1 MNRRGLLTR
10 LGLLGVALGGG
21 WWLRDHVVWPRP
33 SAVFTGPA
41 PWTPYVARSD
51 SPTIRA
57 RVAGR
62 EVLALI
68 DTGAQYSAI
77 DQSLYEAIGSP
88 GGFDVPLVAYGVG
101 GGPQVGRGVRLDID
115 LPGVRLAG
123 VRTAILSL
131 GPLAAAEGAGVTLIL
146 GRDILST
153 LVLDIDSADRRVR
166 LHEPGVVAI
175 PADLTAIPTR
185 NGSGGLIASVT
196 VEGAEIEAMVD
207 TGASGLLSLSRS
219 AANRAGLLDGRERK
233 AGSTIV
239 LGGALPVERV
249 EARTVTVGDRLH
261 RQAEVGVFPDVAAPG
276 MPDALLG
283 MGAFRGSRVV
293 IDLASNRLHVGEPVM
308 TVTAVPR
315 RRRR

>member
-1 MNRRGLLTR
+1 
-10 LGLLGVALGGG
+10 
-21 WWLRDHVVWPRP
+21 VWPRP
-33 SAVFTGPA
+33 AAVFTGPA
-41 PWTPYVARSD
+41 PWTHYVARSD

-77 DQSLYEAIGSP
+77 DQSLYDAIGRPS
-88 GGFDVPLVAYGVG
+88 GFEVPLVAYGVG
-101 GGPQVGRGVRLDID
+101 GGPQVGRGVRLDIE

-131 GPLAAAEGAGVTLIL
+131 GPLAAAEGAGITLIL
-146 GRDILST
+146 GRDVLST
-153 LVLDIDSADRRVR
+153 LVLDIDGADRRVR
-166 LHEPGVVAI
+166 LHEPGALAVPTELAAI
-175 PADLTAIPTR
+175 ATR
-185 NGSGGLIASVT
+185 NGAGGMMASVT

-219 AANRAGLLDGRERK
+219 AANRAGLLDGRERR

-261 RQAEVGVFPDVAAPG
+261 RRAEVGVFPDVAAPG
-276 MPDALLG
+276 VPEALLG
-283 MGAFRGSRVV
+283 SRVI
-293 IDLASNRLHVGEPVM
+293 IDLARNRLHVGEPVM

-315 RRRR
+315 RRRT